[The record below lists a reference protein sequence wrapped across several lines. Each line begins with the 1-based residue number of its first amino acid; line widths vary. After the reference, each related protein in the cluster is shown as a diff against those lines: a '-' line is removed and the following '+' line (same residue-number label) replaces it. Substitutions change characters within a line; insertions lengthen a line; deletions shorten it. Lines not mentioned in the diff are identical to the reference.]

1 MTKPELHN
9 ELDDSAPE
17 AGTVQEEE
25 ASSLNG
31 ADGLTAS
38 QSRSIPAAGAL
49 RPGRQYG
56 VLLVT
61 PDNDLCERVS
71 TNFAENNRFKLLPMR
86 GRMAELES
94 KLSGIELPDI
104 LAVDLTQ
111 GSPAD
116 IDTLERLK
124 KSHFAKVPVVAISNH
139 LDQRIV
145 RGLMQLKVD
154 DWLPAGCPASEIRGS
169 CENVIRTR
177 LTEAGDGEAKC
188 TAFFPAAGGCGNTT
202 LAIEAAFLIGNR
214 KKELQSTCLADL
226 NFEDGAVADHLDL
239 TPSFQ
244 LSELSQNSLR
254 LDRQLLDVMLTRH
267 RSGLAVLAAPR
278 APGQFVNI
286 GEDLVASIL
295 GLLSEAFD
303 HLIIDLPKKWAPWTD
318 NIIWGS
324 DRIFVVTGFTVPA
337 LRHSRFLAD
346 AISSK
351 AAPKTDVSVIV
362 NKFHE
367 PLMGAGLTK
376 KDAQSILEG
385 RLGGFIPNLS
395 GIADEAINRGM
406 TLSEIRAGNKI
417 GKRLSQVLDGNP
429 RLAAAKKP

>member
-1 MTKPELHN
+1 M
-9 ELDDSAPE
+9 
-17 AGTVQEEE
+17 
-25 ASSLNG
+25 NG
-31 ADGLTAS
+31 GGGLTAS
-38 QSRSIPAAGAL
+38 QPLPAAGAL
-49 RPGRQYG
+49 RPGRRYG

-71 TNFAENNRFKLLPMR
+71 ANFAENNRFTLQPMR
-86 GRMAELES
+86 GRMGDLER
-94 KLSGIELPDI
+94 KLSGIGLPDV

-124 KSHFAKVPVVAISNH
+124 KSHFAKVPVVAISNQ

-145 RGLMQLKVD
+145 RGLMQIKVD
-154 DWLPAGCPASEIRGS
+154 DWLPAGCSASDIRSS

-177 LTEAGDGEAKC
+177 MADTGDGAAKC

-202 LAIEAAFLIGNR
+202 LATEAAFLIGNR
-214 KKELQSTCLADL
+214 KKELQSTCLVDL
-226 NFEDGAVADHLDL
+226 NFEDGAIADHLDL

-244 LSELSQNSLR
+244 LSEFSQNSLR
-254 LDRQLLDVMLTRH
+254 LDQQLLDVMLTRH
-267 RSGLAVLAAPR
+267 RTGLAVLAAPR
-278 APGQFVNI
+278 APGQFVDI
-286 GEDLVASIL
+286 SEELVASIL

-303 HLIIDLPKKWAPWTD
+303 HLIVDLPKKWAPWTD
-318 NIIWGS
+318 NVIWGS

-337 LRHSRFLAD
+337 LRYSRFLAD

-351 AAPKTDVSVIV
+351 AAPKTGVSVIV

-385 RLGGFIPNLS
+385 RLGGFIPDL
-395 GIADEAINRGM
+395 GGLADEAINRGM
-406 TLSEIRAGNKI
+406 TLSEVRAGNKI
-417 GKRLSQVLDGNP
+417 GMRLSQILDGDP
-429 RLAAAKKP
+429 RQAAANKR